1 MAAAIRTCIGTGQLK
16 SNTASNTADFIE
28 FIDHLFDCLNSR
40 SLYSRNPY
48 SCALTDSG
56 IVKSF
61 LTDASQYFKNLYKLK
76 AGKLTQ
82 PPCIKG
88 FTQINGVFQFFEKEK
103 AHNIVFL
110 LTNRLNQ
117 DVLKNLLS
125 IFRQHGGYNK
135 NPTVRTIRT
144 SIRSNCIFSLYA
156 SKGANCEAIQE
167 VEESIILSEDV
178 TQIDKC
184 NSKSDSDTKCD
195 SNLSISSSKNPIESP
210 NQNKVGFTLED
221 CSVTYFAGY
230 LGYRVIKK
238 FGCNQCKNELLLE
251 GETLNI

>member
-1 MAAAIRTCIGTGQLK
+1 M
-16 SNTASNTADFIE
+16 
-28 FIDHLFDCLNSR
+28 
-40 SLYSRNPY
+40 
-48 SCALTDSG
+48 
-56 IVKSF
+56 
-61 LTDASQYFKNLYKLK
+61 YKLK

-88 FTQINGVFQFFEKEK
+88 FTQTINGVLQFFEEGK
-103 AHNIVFL
+103 AYNIVFL

-117 DVLKNLLS
+117 DVLENLFS

-167 VEESIILSEDV
+167 VEESIILPEDV

-184 NSKSDSDTKCD
+184 NSKSDSDTEFD
-195 SNLSISSSKNPIESP
+195 SNLFISSSKNSIESP

-238 FGCNQCKNELLLE
+238 IGCNQCKNELLLSDINLNE
-251 GETLNI
+251 QNQLLLLNKNYTTVISSEKGLRAPSGVLNSIVNEALNIFEINYKKILHKKKLNFNY